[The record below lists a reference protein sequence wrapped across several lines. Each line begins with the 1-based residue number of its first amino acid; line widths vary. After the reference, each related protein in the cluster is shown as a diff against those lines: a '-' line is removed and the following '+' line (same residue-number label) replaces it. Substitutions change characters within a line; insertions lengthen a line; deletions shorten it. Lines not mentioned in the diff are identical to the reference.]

1 MGAQN
6 SERALLVSIHVN
18 GEVARALLPNCVNR
32 VRASGGTIRLM
43 FNVGAVTKEV
53 GVGGDGGGRLMI
65 FHGPLHLGAVNVPA
79 IKGASSLLRGRDGV
93 FEAGNRYRR
102 QQADDGYNDHDFD
115 ECESSPLFC
124 VHVVPD
130 LLWFASSL
138 ATRVDV
144 RAVDDKVLIL
154 ELCCGEKVSSH
165 PHSPLHP
172 SWGSYLLR
180 RPGINHQTT
189 QPTPIV

>member
-1 MGAQN
+1 M
-6 SERALLVSIHVN
+6 L
-18 GEVARALLPNCVNR
+18 
-32 VRASGGTIRLM
+32 
-43 FNVGAVTKEV
+43 NVGAVAKEV
-53 GVGGDGGGRLMI
+53 GVGGDRSGRLMI
-65 FHGPLHLGAVNVPA
+65 LHGPLHLGSVNVLA
-79 IKGASSLLRGRDGV
+79 IQRASSLLRGRDGV

-115 ECESSPLFC
+115 EGKSGRLFC

-154 ELCCGEKVSSH
+154 ELCCREKVSSQ
-165 PHSPLHP
+165 PHLPLI
-172 SWGSYLLR
+172 L
-180 RPGINHQTT
+180 PGALTCCAA
-189 QPTPIV
+189 PE